1 MILLN
6 ENSNRGGANS
16 IMGNRYV
23 KSDDSKKII
32 YTDAK
37 IIYGHS
43 MPQRLNCDGIEIWH
57 RHPDHFLE
65 KLEEISKIRLDSD
78 FGYINEVDLNYP
90 IPRKQNRKNFPY
102 APGNNGSAQDK
113 FNIPI

>member
-1 MILLN
+1 MIQLN

-16 IMGNRYV
+16 IYV

-43 MPQRLNCDGIEIWH
+43 MPQRLNCDEIEIWH
-57 RHPDHFLE
+57 GHPDHFME
-65 KLEEISKIRLDSD
+65 KLEEILKTPLDSD
-78 FGYINEVDLNYP
+78 FGYINKVDLKYPNY
-90 IPRKQNRKNFPY
+90 RKQKRKNFPFP
-102 APGNNGSAQDK
+102 PGNNVSPQDK
-113 FNIPI
+113 FNIHI